1 MFKMNEIITFLIII
15 IFNSGIIQA
24 IKIRF
29 AANSMFIYDQIYND
43 LVSEFNKYAKAK
55 NLDIELDMI
64 LFSNQNTTF
73 ELNNYDSTIDSLI
86 SRRSKKYDIYCFDP
100 LYTKKYTSFMINL
113 NDILPEEHMELYNHG
128 DAKKTCYSN
137 NQWAGLPLFQ
147 KYSILYSNKEL
158 LQRYNKN
165 VPKTWKELLDTGK
178 YILEEERKVNPETP
192 LVAYNGLFT
201 DLNAFTTLYELI
213 YSFRNTTNIEFPGFG
228 SKEAID
234 AVKMIKQIKEEISSD
249 SMFIANELINT
260 MLLVNGNGLF
270 VRFWD
275 SGSMFNEKYYLTP
288 MPGKK
293 EGINAVMTGGMN
305 IGINKY
311 SSDEKREAALT
322 VLQFLTSERIQ
333 KEIVVK
339 KYGLYTGMTKLYD
352 DEEVCS
358 FLTCSLVKEA
368 QSIHT
373 IIENVD
379 SIDVYTE
386 KVVKIFKQFLFEDR
400 LAEDVLKEI
409 DDITRIYYISLKS
422 SIGLTYFVIHLS
434 ITCLMLFTF
443 ILVFTNIFKKWFTF
457 FSKDLFFIYC
467 LGYMMIASSQ
477 YLLFGEPSDIK
488 CQYEYAMLFIGISLS
503 IIPIIY
509 VLVKFFPERNE
520 YSTYLVNNKILYI
533 LICIGIEVIL
543 NLLIAKSPISAE
555 NRMFQDTVNNKNY
568 NKCIVRSTFGNIMIL
583 IDIILKFLGI
593 LVILL
598 LSFIDWNMKKI
609 SKNLR
614 AIIVSIYSFS
624 FSFLMFIIISYFDVK
639 DYQIIFKVNSIII
652 IFICLTNFVNI
663 NFIVIAILRK
673 TNEVESSRSVITTE
687 KTVDDSTYS
696 RSIFTK
702 IVKYHHTANY
712 SFEMGSTISNY
723 DTNSTTS

>member
-1 MFKMNEIITFLIII
+1 M
-15 IFNSGIIQA
+15 
-24 IKIRF
+24 
-29 AANSMFIYDQIYND
+29 YND
-43 LVSEFNKYAKAK
+43 LVNEFNKYSKENK
-55 NLDIELDMI
+55 LNIELDKV

-86 SRRSKKYDIYCFDP
+86 SRRSNKYDIYCFDP

-137 NQWAGLPLFQ
+137 NQWAGLKMMIIIPLFQ

-178 YILEEERKVNPETP
+178 YILEEERKVNSETP

-201 DLNAFTTLYELI
+201 DLNSFTTLYELV
-213 YSFRNTTNIEFPGFG
+213 YSYRNTADIKFPGFG

-234 AVKMIKQIKEEISSD
+234 AAKMIKQIKEEISS
-249 SMFIANELINT
+249 
-260 MLLVNGNGLF
+260 
-270 VRFWD
+270 
-275 SGSMFNEKYYLTP
+275 
-288 MPGKK
+288 

-305 IGINKY
+305 IGISKY
-311 SSDEKREAALT
+311 SSDEKRDAALT

-373 IIENVD
+373 VIENVD
-379 SIDVYTE
+379 NIDVYSS
-386 KVVKIFKQFLFEDR
+386 KIVKIFKQFLFEDR
-400 LAEDVLKEI
+400 SAEDALKEI

-422 SIGLTYFVIHLS
+422 SIGLTFFIILLS
-434 ITCLMLFTF
+434 VTCLMLFTF

-467 LGYMMIASSQ
+467 LGCMMIISSQ
-477 YLLFGEPSDIK
+477 YLKFGEPSDIK

-509 VLVKFFPERNE
+509 VLIQSFPERKK
-520 YSTYLVNNKILYI
+520 YFTYIVKYRILYI

-543 NLLIAKSPISAE
+543 NLLIVKSPISAE
-555 NRMFQDTVNNKNY
+555 IKMFQDTVINKNY
-568 NKCIVRSTFGNIMIL
+568 SKCTTKNIFGNIMIL

-593 LVILL
+593 LVILF
-598 LSFIDWNMKKI
+598 LSYTDWNMQKI

-614 AIIVSIYSFS
+614 AIIISIYSCS
-624 FSFLMFIIISYFDVK
+624 FSFLMLIIISYLNIN
-639 DYQIIFKVNSIII
+639 DYQTIFMFNSIII

-663 NFIVIAILRK
+663 NFIVIEILKR
-673 TNEVESSRSVITTE
+673 TNIMQSPRSIIKSE
-687 KTVDDSTYS
+687 KTVSDSTYS
-696 RSIFTK
+696 RNIFAK
-702 IVKYHHTANY
+702 IFFCFIEKYHKT
-712 SFEMGSTISNY
+712 
-723 DTNSTTS
+723 